1 MDGCTSARRVLIR
14 SEENDLSEGVFE
26 HYFWGSTFRI
36 TSLLLPPSL
45 PFFFF
50 SCPTVSHSSPRRG
63 DPMFSNEDKFLLLLF
78 LSTRGGGIVDLHD
91 APFIESLTFLRKRRG
106 FLFAIRTNFTSPR
119 VRAPRKLV
127 SRFIRFE
134 ICLLFLEREGRSVSF
149 RIMDRDTRTHPR

>member
-78 LSTRGGGIVDLHD
+78 LPTRGGGIVNLHD
-91 APFIESLTFLRKRRG
+91 AASSSQYERISPLLAFERRG
-106 FLFAIRTNFTSPR
+106 NS
-119 VRAPRKLV
+119 
-127 SRFIRFE
+127 SRDLSTIP
-134 ICLLFLEREGRSVSF
+134 REGREISLVSYNGS
-149 RIMDRDTRTHPR
+149 

>member
-78 LSTRGGGIVDLHD
+78 LPTRGGGIVDLHD
-91 APFIESLTFLRKRRG
+91 APFIESLRFLRKRRG
-106 FLFAIRTNFTSPR
+106 FLFAIRISPLLAFER
-119 VRAPRKLV
+119 RGNSSRDLFV
-127 SRFIRFE
+127 SRFVYYSSRGKGDQSRF
-134 ICLLFLEREGRSVSF
+134 V
-149 RIMDRDTRTHPR
+149 

>member
-78 LSTRGGGIVDLHD
+78 LPTRGGGIVNLHD
-91 APFIESLTFLRKRRG
+91 AASSSQYERISPLLAFERRG
-106 FLFAIRTNFTSPR
+106 NS
-119 VRAPRKLV
+119 
-127 SRFIRFE
+127 SRDLSTIP
-134 ICLLFLEREGRSVSF
+134 REGRKISLVSYNGS
-149 RIMDRDTRTHPR
+149 